1 MGEAGH
7 GTGVATGPRASFWLV
22 PANLAA
28 EDAVN
33 SYAAWN
39 EGFTQWYTDPEDP
52 DKQIAALHI
61 QFYGYEGGQAVSVGR
76 QSQSSSE
83 RVADILLPPE
93 KHNSDRPR
101 QQCEF
106 RFNSDT
112 GAVVL
117 RDLTSREH
125 VRIDTANRWQKE
137 VPFSVQHGGGR
148 QVVISRDFN
157 GRLSI
162 GKNSD
167 LVFNIDWDLDALY
180 TWFAMDDIRVGP
192 RENDQYR
199 YVQGKDIGSG
209 SYGTV
214 FKAVD
219 IYTGKAMAVKRYR
232 GLEDRRGELA
242 WREVTHLKS
251 LRHVSGFFFFF
262 FFFFFNK

>member
-106 RFNSDT
+106 RINSDT

-199 YVQGKDIGSG
+199 YVQGKDFGSG

-219 IYTGKAMAVKRYR
+219 IYTGKAMAVMRYR

-262 FFFFFNK
+262 FFFFLI